1 MDVPKELITDRQKQ
15 CAQMLAEET
24 KDKEKDA
31 EGAGRGTQFVYPQG
45 PLSYEDVTIIMCN
58 KELLFISIYFSYSG
72 MRFYQ

>member
-1 MDVPKELITDRQKQ
+1 
-15 CAQMLAEET
+15 MLAEET

-31 EGAGRGTQFVYPQG
+31 EGAGRGTQFVYPRF
-45 PLSYEDVTIIMCN
+45 EDVTIIMCN

>member
-31 EGAGRGTQFVYPQG
+31 EGAGRGTQFVYPRF
-45 PLSYEDVTIIMCN
+45 EDVTIILCN